1 MRALSNFLKTT
12 IVGGI
17 VFLLP
22 VAIILIAVQ
31 QLLRVAK
38 RISEPIAAHF
48 PDASLLG
55 VGVRGIIAAAVL
67 VAVAFIAGLIAR
79 TSAGRRIKDWV
90 ESSLLGGL
98 PQYQMVKS
106 MAAGFAQI
114 ESAEDLK
121 PALINVEEGW
131 QIGYLLEELDN
142 GWVCVFLPDSPT
154 PMSGATLL
162 LPGIRVRPLDMPMT
176 DAMQLV
182 KRMGLGSAEALKGVD
197 LRLPADLTG

>member
-1 MRALSNFLKTT
+1 MRSLSDFLKTT

-22 VAIILIAVQ
+22 LAIILIAVQ
-31 QLLRVAK
+31 QLLRVA
-38 RISEPIAAHF
+38 RQISEPIAARF
-48 PDASLLG
+48 ADVSLLG
-55 VGVRGIIAAAVL
+55 IGIRSIIAALVL

-114 ESAEDLK
+114 ESAEGLK
-121 PALINVEEGW
+121 PALLNVEEAW
-131 QIGYLLEELDN
+131 QIGYLLEELED
-142 GWVCVFLPDSPT
+142 GWACVFLPDSPT

-162 LPGIRVRPLDMPMT
+162 LPRERVRPLEMTMT

-197 LRLPADLTG
+197 LRLPADPGR